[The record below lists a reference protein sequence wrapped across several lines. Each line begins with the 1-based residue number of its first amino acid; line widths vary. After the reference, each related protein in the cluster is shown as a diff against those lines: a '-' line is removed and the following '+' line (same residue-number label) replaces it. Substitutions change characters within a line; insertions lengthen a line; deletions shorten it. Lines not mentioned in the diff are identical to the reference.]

1 MGSLKYIPIGVA
13 SALQNISPIITFFIQ
28 RFYHKKVIYISM

>member
-1 MGSLKYIPIGVA
+1 LKYIPIGVS

-28 RFYHKKVIYISM
+28 RMHNKKVSI